1 VAKKKKIVAP
11 AKPTTMTKKQLSRWE
26 REQRQVRYLWIFTI
40 ATVGLAALALVFG
53 FVREAV
59 LIPGEPIL
67 KVGDRT
73 ISQAMYA
80 RIVGLRDR
88 ELERQ
93 ILYAESQAA
102 SYTQA
107 AQADPSQSFLA
118 QWMTQQVESLKQQRG
133 MLDTEM
139 LEALVDEEVIRQEA
153 IRRGIVVSAADVE
166 AALVSVFSPQPS
178 TTEPLTS
185 TETLT
190 ATTPTPTVAPDA
202 WRVTY
207 QRYLTEIGV
216 SDAEYRQIAVEPTL
230 YRQRLQE
237 TMATEVPT
245 ATEQLH
251 LYALI
256 TDTIEA
262 ATGLLTRLQGGS
274 TFADLSNGSSDLTS
288 TVPAWDVG
296 WFPLVALQNEYGISV
311 ADRLWTMAPGQL
323 VTEPLKVSYG
333 FLVAQVTER
342 DLNHPLSDTMRQQLQ
357 QAAFDEWLRAARSKP
372 DVQRFLDSNKVEWV
386 RKQVEAE
393 ARKLQTATQR

>member
-1 VAKKKKIVAP
+1 MAKKKKIVAP

-26 REQRQVRYLWIFTI
+26 REQRQVRNLWIFTI
-40 ATVGLAALALVFG
+40 GIMGLAVLALVFG
-53 FVREAV
+53 FVREFV
-59 LIPGEPIL
+59 LLPGEPVL

-88 ELERQ
+88 ELQRQ

-102 SYTQA
+102 SYSQA
-107 AQADPSQSFLA
+107 AQTDPSQSFLA

-133 MLDTEM
+133 MLDIEM

-166 AALVSVFSPQPS
+166 ASLISAFSPQS
-178 TTEPLTS
+178 SATEPLTS

-190 ATTPTPTVAPDA
+190 ETTPTPTVSPDA
-202 WRVTY
+202 WRAVY

-216 SDAEYRQIAVEPTL
+216 SDAEYRQIAIEPAL

-237 TMATEVPT
+237 VMAAEVPT

-251 LYALI
+251 LYAMI
-256 TDTIEA
+256 TDTVEA
-262 ATGLLTRLQGGS
+262 ANGLLTLLQGGA
-274 TFADLSNGSSDLTS
+274 TFADLSAAPSELTA
-288 TVPAWDVG
+288 TVPAWDMG
-296 WFPLVALQNEYGISV
+296 WFPQVALQNEYGVSV

-323 VTEPLKVSYG
+323 VTEPLQISYG
-333 FLVAQVTER
+333 FLVAQVVER
-342 DLNHPLSDTMRQQLQ
+342 NLNQPLTDSTRQQLQ
-357 QAAFDEWLRAARSKP
+357 QAAFDEWLRAARTKP
-372 DVQRFLDSNKVEWV
+372 DVQRFLDSNKVTWV

-393 ARKLQTATQR
+393 AKKLQTAAQR